1 MELMS
6 LNVST
11 QNVEKVIRPVLQH
24 IAGMNVE
31 NLPKPSTLIQMTS
44 EMKGLA
50 CQQLAEQLTRT
61 KDLTLHNDGTSKSG
75 QHYGGFQVSLPESS
89 YSLGLCEMLTGSA
102 DLTLKSLQ
110 MILADI
116 EAVAGD
122 GIGDK
127 ILAYIKNTMSSNLHK
142 LFLPPSSEDQE
153 GLIGRR
159 IKHRWIVDGEEQWY
173 LGIILDVVPGTDDCY
188 NVQYDNEDQVLSLNL
203 LLDIEQ
209 GDLEFVDRA
218 FYVVFV
224 HSVCNFSV
232 F

>member
-6 LNVST
+6 FNVST
-11 QNVEKVIRPVLQH
+11 QNVEKVIRSVLQH
-24 IAGMNVE
+24 IAAE

-44 EMKGLA
+44 EMKALA

-61 KDLTLHNDGTSKSG
+61 KDLMLHNDGTSKFG
-75 QHYGGFQVSLPESS
+75 QHYGGFQVSLPDSS
-89 YSLGLCEMLTGSA
+89 YSLGLCELLTGSA

-110 MILADI
+110 MILTDI

-122 GIGDK
+122 GIGEK
-127 ILAYIKNTMSSNLHK
+127 ILANIKNTMSDWHI
-142 LFLPPSSEDQE
+142 E

-173 LGIILDVVPGTDDCY
+173 FGTILDVVPGTDDWY
-188 NVQYDNEDQVLSLNL
+188 NVQYDNEYQVLSLNL

-209 GDLEFVDRA
+209 GDLEFVD
-218 FYVVFV
+218 
-224 HSVCNFSV
+224 
-232 F
+232 